1 MPERSEGKGV
11 PDKLQNWFFRI
22 LQDSWNSSLNKENP
36 IFFASE
42 ESPPTPLIFF
52 TKIAWHV
59 RGGNCLVKWWFFL
72 LWGHMRIMCAVAES
86 NPSTADSAE
95 WARSNISSSITHTLT
110 FFDFRCRIG
119 NNQVPS
125 ESKVNKRSVIF
136 FFSRR
141 RRQHG
146 PYNPVA
152 SFQRAA
158 EAREYL
164 KNYKTD
170 VSKIAGRVRVKRKQ
184 GEFNFFFAN
193 EASPPTPW
201 ACLLNENCIVDES

>member
-1 MPERSEGKGV
+1 
-11 PDKLQNWFFRI
+11 
-22 LQDSWNSSLNKENP
+22 
-36 IFFASE
+36 
-42 ESPPTPLIFF
+42 
-52 TKIAWHV
+52 
-59 RGGNCLVKWWFFL
+59 
-72 LWGHMRIMCAVAES
+72 MRIMCAVAES

-193 EASPPTPW
+193 EASPPTLTFFFLKIAWLVRVKRKRGGFNHFLRAKRAHPPHSFFIYK
-201 ACLLNENCIVDES
+201 NCMTRESQT